1 MCRKKE
7 VSKDPR
13 PDTPVFPAAELAA
26 PAYGY
31 YTGSRNNPPQQQQP
45 VRRRQQ
51 ARINQQARQRNPYYN
66 QYYKN

>member
-31 YTGSRNNPPQQQQP
+31 YPRNNPQQQRP
-45 VRRRQQ
+45 ERRRQ
-51 ARINQQARQRNPYYN
+51 RINQQPRNRAPYYN
-66 QYYKN
+66 QYYKQ